1 MVISQRRWVRRL
13 LAVAAAQDPATS
25 LRTLLGALPDVR
37 SHADRVAWLERLGV
51 WIAAEPGVDGETE
64 RVRLFVE
71 TLRVD
76 SVSRELFLTELNAL
90 LVSTH
95 AMRLFADTG
104 LTAQFGVI
112 GEAAER
118 IIRRLL
124 PAPPDP
130 NNLAEV
136 LRSMVPS
143 VAEARELTR
152 LPPEVF
158 AELVRL
164 LTTDTMAPA
173 WAHLRAEMAD
183 AILTLAAGI
192 ATIGSSPDVL
202 DRLDD
207 ETRGEPPFLGLLHHA
222 SALSAACASTA
233 IPIEMRDRLL
243 DATAACRDS
252 VGQVVAHVESHGIS
266 THLVYRLE
274 QMSALLDRLD
284 LLAYVVT
291 APAEKRNRL
300 IAALISSLGRAVHQD
315 RSIGVVLTSA
325 MRQLSRKVV
334 ERTGEA
340 GKHYLVHS
348 RSGWWRILVAAAGG
362 GALTVLTLALK
373 FAIGDLALP
382 PFFDGL
388 AASINYA
395 GSFVLMQI
403 LGFKLATKQP
413 AMFAATLA
421 DSLLVTQ
428 NQTDHHRFSEEVAR
442 VTRSQTAAVLGNIGM
457 AIPVAILF
465 DFLWRAKSGH
475 SYLEPETAVY
485 AVRALDPFSSGTI
498 LFAALTGVILMV
510 SSVIGGWL
518 ENFAVYR
525 RLPEAIAHHRGL
537 IRLVGAPAASRWS
550 SAFMRSIAGYG
561 TSIALGFALGMA
573 PVVGAFFGLP
583 VEVRHVAFS
592 ASQLAMALTAMGPA
606 FFLTQFAAISAVGV
620 LIIGLL
626 NFGVSFVLA
635 LLLAIRAREVSVP
648 ETAGLLRATWG
659 DFLKRPARYLFAAS
673 ELQTP
678 PDAAAR
684 ADLLAEHVAT
694 TSSETTAPWRSKGP
708 GAAPRA

>member
-1 MVISQRRWVRRL
+1 MTSPRRWMHRL
-13 LAVAAAQDPATS
+13 LARDAAQDPAGS
-25 LRTLLGALPDVR
+25 LRKLLAGLHGLQ
-37 SHADRVAWLERLGV
+37 SHADRVAWLEQLGI
-51 WIAAEPGVDGETE
+51 WIAAERGADGETE
-64 RVRLFVE
+64 RTRLFVE
-71 TLRVD
+71 TLQVD
-76 SVSRELFLTELNAL
+76 TVSRELFLTELNAL

-118 IIRRLL
+118 IIRRVL
-124 PAPPDP
+124 PAPPEP

-143 VAEARELTR
+143 ADEARELTR
-152 LPPEVF
+152 LSPEVF
-158 AELVRL
+158 ADLVRL
-164 LTTDTMAPA
+164 LTSDTMAPA

-183 AILTLAAGI
+183 AVVTLAAGI

-202 DRLDD
+202 DRLD
-207 ETRGEPPFLGLLHHA
+207 EGTRRAPPFLALVHHA
-222 SALSAACASTA
+222 SALSTACASRA
-233 IPIEMRDRLL
+233 VPVELREQLL
-243 DATAACRDS
+243 EATAACRSS
-252 VGQVVAHVESHGIS
+252 VGQVVAHIESHGVS

-284 LLAYVVT
+284 LLAHVVT
-291 APAEKRNRL
+291 APPEKRNRL
-300 IAALISSLGRAVHQD
+300 VAALISSLGRAVHQD
-315 RSIGVVLTSA
+315 RSISVVLTST

-348 RSGWWRILVAAAGG
+348 RAGWWRILVAAAGG
-362 GALTVLTLALK
+362 GALTVGTLALK
-373 FAIGDLALP
+373 FVIGDMDLP
-382 PFFDGL
+382 PFFAGL

-395 GSFVLMQI
+395 GSFVLMQV

-421 DSLLVTQ
+421 DSLLDTQ
-428 NQTDHHRFSEEVAR
+428 NQTDHQRFSEEVAR

-457 AIPVAILF
+457 AVPVAILF
-465 DFLWRAKSGH
+465 DFLWRVKTGQSF
-475 SYLEPETAVY
+475 LEPETAVY
-485 AVRALDPFSSGTI
+485 AVRSLDPLSSGTI
-498 LFAALTGVILMV
+498 LFAAITGVILMV

-537 IRLVGAPAASRWS
+537 VRMVGASAALRWS
-550 SAFMRSIAGYG
+550 SGFMHSIAGYG

-583 VEVRHVAFS
+583 LDVRHVTLS
-592 ASQLAMALTAMGPA
+592 ASQLALALSAMGPA
-606 FFLTQFAAISAVGV
+606 FFLTKFAAISAAGV

-648 ETAGLLRATWG
+648 EAVRLLGATWR
-659 DFLKRPARYLFAAS
+659 DFLRRPTRYLFAVN
-673 ELQTP
+673 EL
-678 PDAAAR
+678 R
-684 ADLLAEHVAT
+684 APADTAPRAEVLAEHVAT
-694 TSSETTAPWRSKGP
+694 TSSDAITPWRSTGS
-708 GAAPRA
+708 GETPRE